1 MFGLHPTS
9 IRAGAVRGVLL
20 CSTCLVSAVTAADP
34 ARADFEATIGGTWNT
49 AYGFVDQDDGDG
61 DGGDGRQNQA
71 INQDWELNFRAQQT
85 LDNGIVVGGRL
96 ELEGATNNDADSV
109 DSGSA
114 GSDQVDERWL
124 FFRGGFGEIRAGD
137 EDDARRLMSYTAP
150 DPTNFLF
157 GVNSPSFTFA
167 SFGEGQVVSTN
178 STTPFD
184 GDSAKVIY
192 FTPTFGG
199 FQLAVSYAPDS
210 TQDRSSFGTGGTD
223 ESGQV
228 SNLWSVG
235 ANWSGEFGGFTA
247 GFGGGYSAAYS
258 ETGGDDPVVGN
269 LGVNFGLG
277 EFKLGGSVAIGRD
290 TEEIGFNG
298 YSVSEATV
306 FDLGVTYGFDQ
317 VVVGIGWSHG
327 EYEDAIDGGDDALD
341 YVNLGA
347 SYTLGP
353 GVLLAGF
360 VGLFDYEDDGPA
372 SNDNGGMQSGVG
384 ASLDF

>member
-1 MFGLHPTS
+1 M
-9 IRAGAVRGVLL
+9 
-20 CSTCLVSAVTAADP
+20 
-34 ARADFEATIGGTWNT
+34 
-49 AYGFVDQDDGDG
+49 
-61 DGGDGRQNQA
+61 
-71 INQDWELNFRAQQT
+71 
-85 LDNGIVVGGRL
+85 
-96 ELEGATNNDADSV
+96 
-109 DSGSA
+109 
-114 GSDQVDERWL
+114 
-124 FFRGGFGEIRAGD
+124 
-137 EDDARRLMSYTAP
+137 
-150 DPTNFLF
+150 
-157 GVNSPSFTFA
+157 
-167 SFGEGQVVSTN
+167 
-178 STTPFD
+178 
-184 GDSAKVIY
+184 
-192 FTPTFGG
+192 
-199 FQLAVSYAPDS
+199 
-210 TQDRSSFGTGGTD
+210 
-223 ESGQV
+223 
-228 SNLWSVG
+228 
-235 ANWSGEFGGFTA
+235 
-247 GFGGGYSAAYS
+247 
-258 ETGGDDPVVGN
+258 VGN

-277 EFKLGGSVAIGRD
+277 GFKLGGSVAIGRD